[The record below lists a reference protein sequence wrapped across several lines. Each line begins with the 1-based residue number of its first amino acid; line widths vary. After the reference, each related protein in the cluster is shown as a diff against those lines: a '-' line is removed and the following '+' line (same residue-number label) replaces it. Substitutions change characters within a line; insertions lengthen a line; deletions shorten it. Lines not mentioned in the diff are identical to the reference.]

1 MYIATLTSLF
11 VIDNK
16 ESYLYFLKI
25 KKASIRPNEFGS
37 EKPLQRRILL
47 AKSLKF
53 KIQSLTSTSH

>member
-37 EKPLQRRILL
+37 EKPLQRRI
-47 AKSLKF
+47 
-53 KIQSLTSTSH
+53 KI